1 MAYARQG
8 DWVQIYQ
15 VVLPAGERAPQV
27 PPETM
32 QVPLEL
38 KVKGFLLDEQA
49 QIGQQ
54 VAICTLARRQLSGKL
69 VAINPAYG
77 VDYGLP
83 QPELITI
90 AGELRG
96 LLRGEHD
103 A

>member
-1 MAYARQG
+1 MSGAQHG

-38 KVKGFLLDEQA
+38 RVKGFLCDEQA
-49 QIGQQ
+49 EVGQQ
-54 VAICTLARRQLSGKL
+54 VTICTLAGRKLQGRL

-77 VDYGLP
+77 VDYGDP
-83 QPELITI
+83 QPELLAI
-90 AGELRG
+90 AGELRAI
-96 LLRGEHD
+96 LRRKRN